1 MMKVSS
7 NASLVGKDIYASL
20 VRRRIKVSLGLL
32 LVMAVALLIP
42 QVVENPYY
50 LALASETLI
59 MIGLAVSWSIFSG
72 LTGYISFGHAL
83 FFGLGA
89 YTTGLSMEKW
99 GISIEVALLCNVV
112 LVGLVAFLMGLM
124 TLRLKGHYFAI
135 ATLGVAEF
143 ARALVE
149 WGSSFTHGVFGFPL
163 PMDVVA
169 RSSHVKFYWIVIV
182 TSASIAIG
190 LKILWSAFGMRMVA
204 IREDEIAT
212 ESLGIN
218 PSHAKIISLV
228 ISGSLTSLLGGLF
241 AWTQGFVTP
250 EEVFASRWSLEP
262 VLMSILGGLGTLIG
276 PIFGAIIFFL
286 LPQVMIENHF
296 ILEKRDELY
305 LVLVG
310 VVMVLIMLLAKNGI
324 VGILQKRKFW
334 PKGFR
339 L

>member
-1 MMKVSS
+1 MKTALTATVTGKEIYETLVKRRLRV
-7 NASLVGKDIYASL
+7 SLV
-20 VRRRIKVSLGLL
+20 L
-32 LVMAVALLIP
+32 LVVMVATLLIS
-42 QVVENPYY
+42 QTIENPYY

-72 LTGYISFGHAL
+72 FTGYISFGHAL

-99 GISIEVALLCNVV
+99 GISIEIALLCGVL
-112 LVGLVAFLMGLM
+112 LVGLVAFLMGLL

-163 PMDVVA
+163 PMNVVA
-169 RSSHVKFYWIVIV
+169 RSSHTKFSWIVIA
-182 TSASIAIG
+182 TSIAVAIG
-190 LKILWSAFGMRMVA
+190 LKILWSSLGMRMVA
-204 IREDEIAT
+204 IREDETAT
-212 ESLGIN
+212 ESLGID
-218 PSHAKIISLV
+218 PSRAKVLSLV
-228 ISGSLTSLLGGLF
+228 VSGSLTGLLGGLF

-276 PIFGAIIFFL
+276 PMLGAVIFFL
-286 LPQVMIENHF
+286 LPQVMIENNF

-310 VVMVLIMLLAKNGI
+310 VVMVLIMLLAKNGMMGI
-324 VGILQKRKFW
+324 VQKRKFW

>member
-1 MMKVSS
+1 MMKTDLTATVTGREIFETLVKRRLRV
-7 NASLVGKDIYASL
+7 SLV
-20 VRRRIKVSLGLL
+20 L
-32 LVMAVALLIP
+32 LVVMVATLLIS
-42 QVVENPYY
+42 QTIENPYY

-72 LTGYISFGHAL
+72 FTGYISFGHAL

-99 GISIEVALLCNVV
+99 GISIEIALLCGVL
-112 LVGLVAFLMGLM
+112 LVGLVAFLIGLL

-135 ATLGVAEF
+135 ATLGIAEF

-149 WGSSFTHGVFGFPL
+149 WWSSFTHGVFGFPL
-163 PMDVVA
+163 PMNVVA
-169 RSSHVKFYWIVIV
+169 RSSHTKFFWIVIA
-182 TSASIAIG
+182 TSIAVVIG
-190 LKILWSAFGMRMVA
+190 LKILWSSFGMRMVA
-204 IREDEIAT
+204 IREDETAT

-218 PSHAKIISLV
+218 PSRAKVLSLV
-228 ISGSLTSLLGGLF
+228 VSGSLTGLLGGLF

-276 PIFGAIIFFL
+276 PMLGAVLFFL
-286 LPQVMIENHF
+286 LPQVMIENNF

-310 VVMVLIMLLAKNGI
+310 VVMVLIMLLAKNGMMGI
-324 VGILQKRKFW
+324 VQKRKFW